1 MNSRSLY
8 QFLVFFV
15 GVCAVFLANQLAH
28 RYHFRWDLTEEKRY
42 TLHSSTINGLEQLTE
57 TIDIEVFLEGE
68 LPANFKRLKVAVRET
83 LEQFAYY
90 GGDRIQFRFSDPA
103 LAVGTK
109 ARNEYYRNLMNKGIQ
124 PSNVSYTKNGQ
135 KTEKL
140 IFPGALITYQ
150 GRELGIPLL
159 KGNTTLSIEDMLN
172 QSIEGVEYELSAG
185 IKQIQSSNKRK
196 IGLITGHG
204 EPDATDLAG
213 MTNAILSKYDLFK
226 IDLPSRKSLL
236 TGYDVIMIIK
246 PVRPFGEVEKY
257 YLDQYVMNGG
267 NLLVFMD
274 ALSVDMSQASG
285 SGTLA
290 FPIETNLQDLF
301 FRYGVRINGNYVADV
316 NCGYTP
322 VYTGSVGEQPRIE
335 MLPWPYSPIVSNYGK
350 HVTVKNLDA
359 TWFRGVATLDTV
371 KAEGIRKTPL
381 FITSENTK
389 VFSPPVQVSY
399 NDLQDKLR
407 PEFFTSGPKVLG
419 YLLEG
424 SFTSL
429 YANRFAPRGAAQNLR
444 KEKGDPAKIMII
456 SDGDFVRN
464 DYSLDNKKPL
474 PMGKDA
480 YTEKAYANEAFLYN
494 ALDYM
499 LDDYGLMLSRNK
511 KVKIRP
517 LNKTVLIQEGTYW
530 RWLNTLGPLVVL
542 FVLGMAIHILRRKR
556 FSKI

>member
-15 GVCAVFLANQLAH
+15 CLCTVLLVNQLAH
-28 RYHFRWDLTEEKRY
+28 IYHFRWDLTEEKRY
-42 TLHSSTINGLEQLTE
+42 TLHPSTINGLNQLTDV
-57 TIDIEVFLEGE
+57 IDIEVFLEGE
-68 LPANFKRLKVAVRET
+68 LPANFKRLRMAIRET

-90 GGDRIQFRFSDPA
+90 GGHRIQFRFSDPA
-103 LAVGTK
+103 MAVGAK
-109 ARNEYYRNLMNKGIQ
+109 ARNEYYRSLMKKGIP
-124 PSNVSYTKNGQ
+124 PSNVSFSKNGQ

-140 IFPGALITYQ
+140 IFPGALISFQ

-172 QSIEGVEYELSAG
+172 RSIEGVEYELSAG
-185 IKQIQSSNKRK
+185 IKRIQSNSRRR

-204 EPDATDLAG
+204 EPDTTDLAG
-213 MTNAILSKYDLFK
+213 MTNSILSKYDLFR
-226 IDLPSRKSLL
+226 IDLPNRKSPL
-236 TGYDVIMIIK
+236 TGYDVIVIAK
-246 PVRPFGEVEKY
+246 PVHAFGEVEKY

-267 NLLVFMD
+267 NLLVFID

-285 SGTLA
+285 SGTFA
-290 FPIETNLQDLF
+290 FPIESNLQDLF
-301 FRYGVRINGNYVADV
+301 FRYGARINGNYVADM
-316 NCGYTP
+316 NCAYTP
-322 VYTGSVGEQPRIE
+322 VYTGSVGEKPRIE
-335 MLPWPYSPIVSNYGK
+335 MLPWPYSPVITNYGN
-350 HVTVKNLDA
+350 HLTVKNLDA
-359 TWFRGVATLDTV
+359 TLFRGAATLDTV
-371 KAEGIRKTPL
+371 KAEDIRKIPL
-381 FITSENTK
+381 FMTSENTK

-407 PEFFTSGPKVLG
+407 PEFFTSGIKVLG

-429 YANRFAPRGAAQNLR
+429 YSNRFPPLGADQSFR
-444 KEKGDPAKIMII
+444 KEKGDEAKIIII

-464 DYSLDNKKPL
+464 DYSIENKNPL
-474 PMGKDA
+474 PMGQDA
-480 YTEKAYANEAFLYN
+480 YTDQTYANEAFLYN

-511 KVKIRP
+511 QVKIRP
-517 LNKTVLIQEGTYW
+517 LNKTILIQEGTYW
-530 RWLNTLGPLVVL
+530 LWLNTLGPLAVL
-542 FVLGMAIHILRRKR
+542 LVLGLAIHIFRVKR

>member
-15 GVCAVFLANQLAH
+15 GLCAVFLANQLAH
-28 RYHFRWDLTEEKRY
+28 RYHLRWDLTEEKRY
-42 TLHSSTINGLEQLTE
+42 TLHPSTINGLEQLTDA
-57 TIDIEVFLEGE
+57 IDIEVFLEGE
-68 LPANFKRLKVAVRET
+68 LPANFKRLKVALRET

-103 LAVGTK
+103 LAVGAK
-109 ARNEYYRNLMNKGIQ
+109 ARNEYYRSLINKGIQ
-124 PSNVSYTKNGQ
+124 PSNVSYIKNGQ

-140 IFPGALITYQ
+140 IFPGVLITYQ
-150 GRELGIPLL
+150 GRELGISLL

-172 QSIEGVEYELSAG
+172 QSIEGLEYELSAG
-185 IKQIQSSNKRK
+185 MKQIQSSNLRR

-204 EPDATDLAG
+204 EPDTTDIAG
-213 MTNAILSKYDLFK
+213 MTNAILSKYNLFR
-226 IDLPSRKSLL
+226 IDLPSRNSPL
-236 TGYDVIMIIK
+236 TGYDVIMITK
-246 PVRPFGEVEKY
+246 PIRAFGEVEKY

-267 NLLVFMD
+267 NLLVFID
-274 ALSVDMSQASG
+274 ALSVDMTQASG
-285 SGTLA
+285 SGTFA
-290 FPIETNLQDLF
+290 FPIESNLQDLF
-301 FRYGVRINGNYVADV
+301 FRYGARINGNYVADV

-322 VYTGSVGEQPRIE
+322 VYTGSIGEQPRIE
-335 MLPWPYSPIVSNYGK
+335 LLPWPYSPIITHYGK
-350 HVTVKNLDA
+350 HLTVKNLDA
-359 TWFRGVATLDTV
+359 TWFRGAATLDTV

-407 PEFFTSGPKVLG
+407 PEFFISGSKVLG

-429 YANRFAPRGAAQNLR
+429 YANRFAPRGADQSLR
-444 KEKGDPAKIMII
+444 KDKGDPAKVII
-456 SDGDFVRN
+456 VSDGDFVRN
-464 DYSLDNKKPL
+464 DYSLKTKNPL
-474 PMGKDA
+474 PMGRDV
-480 YTEKAYANEAFLYN
+480 YTEKTYGNEAFLYN

-511 KVKIRP
+511 QVKIRP
-517 LNKTVLIQEGTYW
+517 LNKTALIQEGTYW

-542 FVLGMAIHILRRKR
+542 FVLWIAIHIMRRKI